1 MKYDRG
7 IEMEKLISFLKTEF
21 PKDALEIQEC
31 IELLNQ
37 CIGGSVE
44 SIRSAFNTA
53 FDNRD
58 YTKMLS
64 IQEMLKIVDQVQEK
78 LEDYTERLQLDEE
91 IEEDILNDD
100 NSVDELKEL
109 PDYDSLRVDQNI
121 PYTLYDDY
129 TYKRPAGFEI
139 FGVRQDAK
147 DWKDVFVSTC
157 EALAKKD
164 SATFETFVND
174 KSMQGRKVPYFCKDP
189 KGIRAPRK
197 VDGTDVFVMTNMS
210 ANQVRNVV
218 ERMLR
223 KYGIKVNDYKLFLK
237 ADYTARHE

>member
-1 MKYDRG
+1 
-7 IEMEKLISFLKTEF
+7 MEKLISFLKTEF

-44 SIRSAFNTA
+44 SIKSALGTA
-53 FDNRD
+53 FDKRD
-58 YTKMLS
+58 YAKMS
-64 IQEMLKIVDQVQEK
+64 NIQEMLKTVDQVQGK
-78 LEDYTERLQLDEE
+78 LEEYTELLQLDEE
-91 IEEDILNDD
+91 IEEGILNDN
-100 NSVDELKEL
+100 NSVYELKEL
-109 PDYDSLRVDQNI
+109 PDYDSLRVDQYI

-129 TYKRPAGFEI
+129 THKRPAGFEI
-139 FGVRQDAK
+139 YGVRQDAK

-157 EALAKKD
+157 EVLARKD

-174 KSMQGRKVPYFCKDP
+174 KNMQGRKVSYFCKDP

-223 KYGIKVNDYKLFLK
+223 KYGIKINDYKLFLK
-237 ADYTARHE
+237 ADYTATHE

>member
-1 MKYDRG
+1 
-7 IEMEKLISFLKTEF
+7 MEKLISFLKTEF
-21 PKDALEIQEC
+21 PKDAIEIQEC

-44 SIRSAFNTA
+44 SIKSALGTA

-58 YTKMLS
+58 YAKMS
-64 IQEMLKIVDQVQEK
+64 NIQDMLKTVDQVQAK
-78 LEDYTERLQLDEE
+78 LEEYTDLLQLDEE
-91 IEEDILNDD
+91 IEEGILNDD
-100 NSVDELKEL
+100 NSVDESKEL

-129 TYKRPAGFEI
+129 THKRPAGFEI
-139 FGVRQDAK
+139 FGVRQDVK

-157 EALAKKD
+157 EVLARKD
-164 SATFETFVND
+164 SVTFETFVND
-174 KSMQGRKVPYFCKDP
+174 KNMQGRKVPYFCKDP
-189 KGIRAPRK
+189 KGIREPRK

-223 KYGIKVNDYKLFLK
+223 KYGIKINDYKLFLK